1 MGQHANSSYPVKE
14 GRTEPHAQ
22 TTIAQQLDGAIKP
35 KNIGT
40 FVIPEAKKPT
50 KYGGWS
56 VNPQLVDQRVG
67 ADIRKIR
74 SESAEVDAFGIENVR
89 KLRQMGFNPDQIN
102 AYIKALSFNAEN
114 ILQTTGNDY
123 KETISE
129 KPLIAKNEA
138 GYTTNLSKQEAQP
151 VKEIEKPKEEEQK
164 IKNFSQW
171 NINHHIRVIQKSNKK
186 DTVIEIKPATPE
198 EIADEKAS
206 KILRPFLS
214 AKRNE
219 VKVKANENNLQPITP
234 EAINNTSSV
243 TPEVDEAAESIQ
255 DIPHSPV
262 TNEEIAVLS
271 TQSQQEIEV
280 NPAEIQEEITRES
293 KSLPTNPFTK
303 LTGTISEEKEGAVS
317 EVLTNESVTEE
328 EVSAP
333 ATNTTTPSFMS
344 RLAGEFA
351 PSFAPSTEDIEISK
365 EIEEAKLDIQT
376 PEKDEVQTPPQPEP
390 IHVSE
395 KLTKRNEFTA
405 KLLSTMEV
413 YYGNDW
419 SKYMMVKKGRE
430 DRINIPPVQG
440 LETVKMRSWQDNLS
454 DKAAEL
460 KNKIQ

>member
-186 DTVIEIKPATPE
+186 DISIEVKPATPE
-198 EIADEKAS
+198 EIANEKAS

-219 VKVKANENNLQPITP
+219 VKVAENNLQPITP
-234 EAINNTSSV
+234 EAIDNISSI
-243 TPEVDEAAESIQ
+243 TPEVDEAIEHIQ
-255 DIPHSPV
+255 DITHSPV
-262 TNEEIAVLS
+262 TNEEIITPETQPQPEAKITS
-271 TQSQQEIEV
+271 TET
-280 NPAEIQEEITRES
+280 QEEITMES
-293 KSLPTNPFTK
+293 KSLSTNPFTK
-303 LTGTISEEKEGAVS
+303 LTRAISEGKEGDVS
-317 EVLTNESVTEE
+317 EVLTNESVTK
-328 EVSAP
+328 EVP
-333 ATNTTTPSFMS
+333 TPVTNTTTPSFMS

-351 PSFAPSTEDIEISK
+351 PS
-365 EIEEAKLDIQT
+365 EAKLDIQT
-376 PEKDEVQTPPQPEP
+376 PEKDEQAPQQPEP

-395 KLTKRNEFTA
+395 KLTKRNESTA
-405 KLLSTMEV
+405 KLLNTMEV

-430 DRINIPPVQG
+430 DRVNTPPVQG

>member
-102 AYIKALSFNAEN
+102 TYIKTLALNTEN
-114 ILQTTGNDY
+114 D
-123 KETISE
+123 
-129 KPLIAKNEA
+129 
-138 GYTTNLSKQEAQP
+138 GYTVDISPKVEKVEEVEQASEEKQM
-151 VKEIEKPKEEEQK
+151 V
-164 IKNFSQW
+164 KNFSQW

-186 DTVIEIKPATPE
+186 DISIEVKPATPE
-198 EIADEKAS
+198 EIANEKAS

-219 VKVKANENNLQPITP
+219 VKVAENNLQPITP
-234 EAINNTSSV
+234 EAIDNISSI
-243 TPEVDEAAESIQ
+243 TPEVDEAIEHIQ
-255 DIPHSPV
+255 DITHSPV
-262 TNEEIAVLS
+262 TNEEIITPETQPQPEAKITS
-271 TQSQQEIEV
+271 TET
-280 NPAEIQEEITRES
+280 QEEITMES
-293 KSLPTNPFTK
+293 KSLSTNPFTK
-303 LTGTISEEKEGAVS
+303 LTRAISEGKEGDVS
-317 EVLTNESVTEE
+317 EVLTNESVTK
-328 EVSAP
+328 EVP
-333 ATNTTTPSFMS
+333 TPVTNTTTPSFMS

-351 PSFAPSTEDIEISK
+351 PS
-365 EIEEAKLDIQT
+365 EAKLDIQT
-376 PEKDEVQTPPQPEP
+376 PEKDEQAPQQPEP

-395 KLTKRNEFTA
+395 KLTKRNESTA
-405 KLLSTMEV
+405 KLLNTMEV

-430 DRINIPPVQG
+430 DRVNTPPVQG